1 MDGEL
6 IDLLCVCFDGI
17 TTSLPIPRR
26 TSADALK
33 ARDIGSYSTR
43 IGNIRVPFMDAGL
56 LFQPWVEQKD
66 IAKQRAEQ

>member
-6 IDLLCVCFDGI
+6 IDLPCVRFDGI

-26 TSADALK
+26 TNTDALK
-33 ARDIGSYSTR
+33 ARDIGSYNTR

-56 LFQPWVEQKD
+56 FFQPRQEV